1 MSGLEKKLP
10 PLALLL
16 LFALLLQLT
25 SYYLPSSNLHPT
37 FSLGLAVSLLT
48 AGLVIPLAGV
58 LSFKRH
64 GTTPDPRVP
73 EQSSALVT
81 SGIYRCSRNPMYLGF
96 VLLLLAQAVF
106 LNSLWLNYLY
116 PSAYSFKVNKYFHCS
131 MKVSMHRIFTLTNK
145 CPEVSHKE
153 YESYSSP
160 TRTSFEISYFFSV

>member
-81 SGIYRCSRNPMYLGF
+81 SSIYRCSRNPMYLGF

-106 LNSLWLNYLY
+106 LNSLWLLFLIALFVAYLQRFQILPEERAMQQLFGDSY
-116 PSAYSFKVNKYFHCS
+116 RLYCQKV
-131 MKVSMHRIFTLTNK
+131 RRWI
-145 CPEVSHKE
+145 
-153 YESYSSP
+153 
-160 TRTSFEISYFFSV
+160 

>member
-25 SYYLPSSNLHPT
+25 SYYLPTSNLHPT

-106 LNSLWLNYLY
+106 LNSLWLLFLIALFVAYLQRFQILPEERAMQQLFGDSY
-116 PSAYSFKVNKYFHCS
+116 RLYCQKV
-131 MKVSMHRIFTLTNK
+131 RRWI
-145 CPEVSHKE
+145 
-153 YESYSSP
+153 
-160 TRTSFEISYFFSV
+160 

>member
-16 LFALLLQLT
+16 LFALLLQLA
-25 SYYLPSSNLHPT
+25 SYWLPASDLPPVLRL
-37 FSLGLAVSLLT
+37 SLASCLLAIGLI
-48 AGLVIPLAGV
+48 IPLAGV

-106 LNSLWLNYLY
+106 LNCLWLLILIALFAAYLQR
-116 PSAYSFKVNKYFHCS
+116 FQI
-131 MKVSMHRIFTLTNK
+131 R
-145 CPEVSHKE
+145 PEE
-153 YESYSSP
+153 RAMQQLFGDSYH
-160 TRTSFEISYFFSV
+160 SYCQRVRRWI

>member
-96 VLLLLAQAVF
+96 VLLLLTQAVF
-106 LNSLWLNYLY
+106 LNSLWLLFLIALFVAYLQRFQILPEERAMQQLFGDSY
-116 PSAYSFKVNKYFHCS
+116 RLYCQKV
-131 MKVSMHRIFTLTNK
+131 RRWI
-145 CPEVSHKE
+145 
-153 YESYSSP
+153 
-160 TRTSFEISYFFSV
+160 

>member
-73 EQSSALVT
+73 EQSSAFVT

-96 VLLLLAQAVF
+96 VFLLLAQAVF
-106 LNSLWLNYLY
+106 LNCLWVLFLIALFVAYLQRFQILPEERAMQQLFGDSY
-116 PSAYSFKVNKYFHCS
+116 RLYCQKV
-131 MKVSMHRIFTLTNK
+131 RRWI
-145 CPEVSHKE
+145 
-153 YESYSSP
+153 
-160 TRTSFEISYFFSV
+160 

>member
-25 SYYLPSSNLHPT
+25 SYWLPSSGLPSSLSLSLA
-37 FSLGLAVSLLT
+37 FSLLA
-48 AGLVIPLAGV
+48 AGLIIPLAGV

-73 EQSSALVT
+73 EQSSTLVT

-96 VLLLLAQAVF
+96 VFLLLAQTFF
-106 LNSLWLNYLY
+106 LNSLWLLLLVALFIAYLQR
-116 PSAYSFKVNKYFHCS
+116 FQ
-131 MKVSMHRIFTLTNK
+131 IL
-145 CPEVSHKE
+145 PEE
-153 YESYSSP
+153 RAMQQLFGDPY
-160 TRTSFEISYFFSV
+160 RTYCQRVRRWI

>member
-25 SYYLPSSNLHPT
+25 SYWLPSSGLPSSLSLSLA
-37 FSLGLAVSLLT
+37 FSLLA
-48 AGLVIPLAGV
+48 AGLIIPLAGV

-64 GTTPDPRVP
+64 GTTSDPRVP

-96 VLLLLAQAVF
+96 VFLLLAQTFF
-106 LNSLWLNYLY
+106 LNSLWLLLLVALFIAYLQRFQILPEERAMQQLFGDPY
-116 PSAYSFKVNKYFHCS
+116 RAYCQRV
-131 MKVSMHRIFTLTNK
+131 RRWI
-145 CPEVSHKE
+145 
-153 YESYSSP
+153 
-160 TRTSFEISYFFSV
+160 

>member
-106 LNSLWLNYLY
+106 LNCLWLLILIALFAAYLQHFQILPEERAMQQLFGDSY
-116 PSAYSFKVNKYFHCS
+116 RLYCQKV
-131 MKVSMHRIFTLTNK
+131 RRWI
-145 CPEVSHKE
+145 
-153 YESYSSP
+153 
-160 TRTSFEISYFFSV
+160 

>member
-16 LFALLLQLT
+16 LFALLQQLT
-25 SYYLPSSNLHPT
+25 SYDLPSSNLHPVL
-37 FSLGLAVSLLT
+37 SLGLAFFLLT

-106 LNSLWLNYLY
+106 LNCLWLLFLIALFVAYLQRFQILPEERAMQQLFGDSY
-116 PSAYSFKVNKYFHCS
+116 RLYCQKVRRW
-131 MKVSMHRIFTLTNK
+131 V
-145 CPEVSHKE
+145 
-153 YESYSSP
+153 
-160 TRTSFEISYFFSV
+160 

>member
-106 LNSLWLNYLY
+106 LNCLWLLILIALFAAYLQRFQILPEERAMQQLFGDSY
-116 PSAYSFKVNKYFHCS
+116 RLYCQKV
-131 MKVSMHRIFTLTNK
+131 RRWI
-145 CPEVSHKE
+145 
-153 YESYSSP
+153 
-160 TRTSFEISYFFSV
+160 

>member
-25 SYYLPSSNLHPT
+25 SYYLPTSNLHPT

-96 VLLLLAQAVF
+96 VLFLLAQAVF
-106 LNSLWLNYLY
+106 LNSLWLLFLIALFVAYLQRFQILPEERAMQQLFGDSY
-116 PSAYSFKVNKYFHCS
+116 RLYCQKV
-131 MKVSMHRIFTLTNK
+131 RRWI
-145 CPEVSHKE
+145 
-153 YESYSSP
+153 
-160 TRTSFEISYFFSV
+160 

>member
-106 LNSLWLNYLY
+106 LNSLWLLFLIALFVAYLQRFQILPEERAMQQLFGDSY
-116 PSAYSFKVNKYFHCS
+116 RLYCQKV
-131 MKVSMHRIFTLTNK
+131 RRWI
-145 CPEVSHKE
+145 
-153 YESYSSP
+153 
-160 TRTSFEISYFFSV
+160 

>member
-16 LFALLLQLT
+16 LFALLLQLA

-106 LNSLWLNYLY
+106 LNSLWLLFLIALFVAYLQRFQILPEERAMQQLFGDSY
-116 PSAYSFKVNKYFHCS
+116 RLYCQKV
-131 MKVSMHRIFTLTNK
+131 RRWI
-145 CPEVSHKE
+145 
-153 YESYSSP
+153 
-160 TRTSFEISYFFSV
+160 

>member
-106 LNSLWLNYLY
+106 LNSLWLLFLIALFVAYLQRFQILPEEQAMQQLFGDSY
-116 PSAYSFKVNKYFHCS
+116 RLYCQKV
-131 MKVSMHRIFTLTNK
+131 RRWI
-145 CPEVSHKE
+145 
-153 YESYSSP
+153 
-160 TRTSFEISYFFSV
+160 

>member
-81 SGIYRCSRNPMYLGF
+81 SGIYRWSRNPMYLGF

-106 LNSLWLNYLY
+106 LNCLWLLILIALFAAYLQR
-116 PSAYSFKVNKYFHCS
+116 FQI
-131 MKVSMHRIFTLTNK
+131 R
-145 CPEVSHKE
+145 PEE
-153 YESYSSP
+153 RAMQQLFGDSYH
-160 TRTSFEISYFFSV
+160 SYCQRVKRWI

>member
-106 LNSLWLNYLY
+106 LNCLWLLFLIALFVAYLQRFQILPEERAMQQLFGDSY
-116 PSAYSFKVNKYFHCS
+116 RLYCQKV
-131 MKVSMHRIFTLTNK
+131 RRWI
-145 CPEVSHKE
+145 
-153 YESYSSP
+153 
-160 TRTSFEISYFFSV
+160 

>member
-37 FSLGLAVSLLT
+37 FSLGLAVCLLT

-106 LNSLWLNYLY
+106 LNSLWLLFLIALFVAYLQRFQILPEERAMQQLFGDSY
-116 PSAYSFKVNKYFHCS
+116 RLYCQKV
-131 MKVSMHRIFTLTNK
+131 RRWI
-145 CPEVSHKE
+145 
-153 YESYSSP
+153 
-160 TRTSFEISYFFSV
+160 